1 MTKANK
7 KNIAVFTNDF
17 SKEVYDSKYRYGN
30 ETISDTWDR
39 VSRAVAEPE
48 KDKEQWRAKFRELL
62 EGFKFIPGGR
72 ILSNA
77 GLTLGGTTLINCYV
91 SGFQGT
97 DRDSMEGILDEL
109 RRQALILKSE
119 GGYGFCVDTLRPRYS
134 FIAGIGSESPGAVK
148 MLDMWDTQSDVI
160 TSGSGKKSKN
170 SKAKS
175 GIRKGAQMVTMSI
188 WHPDIEEFIN
198 AKRTPG
204 RLTKFNMS
212 VLVTDAFMNAVRA
225 RKQWSLIFPDI
236 ENARLA
242 YKERW
247 DGNID
252 KWIADGL
259 PVKVFKTYEDASEL
273 WNMITNST
281 YTRNEPGILFVD
293 RINHWN
299 NMYYNEHISST
310 NPCGEQ
316 PLPIGGVCLLG
327 SLNLTQFVNGDD
339 LDYEKLRQTIKIAVR
354 FMDNVNDITYVPLPE
369 QRESLV
375 RKRRIGLGIMGY
387 ASALVMMKTRYGSPE
402 ALELTDRLM
411 RFITNEAYSASAE
424 LAAEKGSFPE
434 FDAKKYMAGNFV
446 KTLAPA
452 TRALIEQFG
461 LRNSH
466 LMSVQPTGNTSSL
479 ANVVSGG
486 LEPIYRPQY
495 VRTMIVD
502 NWPDHVRILS
512 NVDFANKKYDVSPA
526 MDGSNAAS
534 AWEWTK
540 EGDENILRGVFDE
553 NGESIVYKYDQN
565 RGLTR
570 ESVVMDY
577 GVAQLNE
584 LGEYDKDA
592 EYMVDTAKLS
602 IDDHIN
608 TMTVIAKYIDSAMSK
623 TINIPNDY
631 SFDDFKRVYDK
642 IYDSGVIK
650 GCTTYRDGTMT
661 AVLSETGTQPAASS
675 TAAIQKILRTKAPK
689 RPKALECDIH
699 HLTIN
704 GDKWLV
710 FIGLYGDARDPY
722 EVFAFKRN
730 GIQISPKV
738 TFGKLIKVKQRNH
751 QTRYDLDLGDIIIED
766 ICSHFKTGEES
777 ALTRMIS
784 TALRHGA
791 DMDYIYDQLMKAE
804 GTVVSFS
811 KAVARSIKTYVKT
824 VHDSNCP
831 ECGGEGT
838 VVMTE
843 GCMKCTACGA
853 SKC

>member
-1 MTKANK
+1 
-7 KNIAVFTNDF
+7 
-17 SKEVYDSKYRYGN
+17 
-30 ETISDTWDR
+30 
-39 VSRAVAEPE
+39 
-48 KDKEQWRAKFRELL
+48 
-62 EGFKFIPGGR
+62 
-72 ILSNA
+72 
-77 GLTLGGTTLINCYV
+77 
-91 SGFQGT
+91 
-97 DRDSMEGILDEL
+97 
-109 RRQALILKSE
+109 
-119 GGYGFCVDTLRPRYS
+119 
-134 FIAGIGSESPGAVK
+134 
-148 MLDMWDTQSDVI
+148 
-160 TSGSGKKSKN
+160 
-170 SKAKS
+170 
-175 GIRKGAQMVTMSI
+175 
-188 WHPDIEEFIN
+188 
-198 AKRTPG
+198 
-204 RLTKFNMS
+204 
-212 VLVTDAFMNAVRA
+212 
-225 RKQWSLIFPDI
+225 
-236 ENARLA
+236 
-242 YKERW
+242 
-247 DGNID
+247 
-252 KWIADGL
+252 
-259 PVKVFKTYEDASEL
+259 
-273 WNMITNST
+273 
-281 YTRNEPGILFVD
+281 
-293 RINHWN
+293 
-299 NMYYNEHISST
+299 
-310 NPCGEQ
+310 
-316 PLPIGGVCLLG
+316 
-327 SLNLTQFVNGDD
+327 
-339 LDYEKLRQTIKIAVR
+339 
-354 FMDNVNDITYVPLPE
+354 
-369 QRESLV
+369 
-375 RKRRIGLGIMGY
+375 
-387 ASALVMMKTRYGSPE
+387 
-402 ALELTDRLM
+402 
-411 RFITNEAYSASAE
+411 
-424 LAAEKGSFPE
+424 
-434 FDAKKYMAGNFV
+434 
-446 KTLAPA
+446 
-452 TRALIEQFG
+452 
-461 LRNSH
+461 
-466 LMSVQPTGNTSSL
+466 
-479 ANVVSGG
+479 
-486 LEPIYRPQY
+486 
-495 VRTMIVD
+495 MIVD